1 MNARELLELYAVYS
15 PSEEASEPNVHRGEY
30 DAEGIRNIMMSYFM
44 HRDIKSVFDAL
55 REYIDKMP
63 DEWVIEF
70 LRHQGDTVV
79 EPVKIKENYELPENE
94 WYYNHEKVYYDLTYS
109 TPTKETYVIYAT
121 QGEDGIE
128 FGFDFNDQ
136 EYNQLP
142 YKVKQKLPWK
152 NGFKSEKECIDALV
166 QWFKAVK
173 KDQGIKLNGM
183 KISKPYYEG

>member
-44 HRDIKSVFDAL
+44 HRDIKNVFDAL

-79 EPVKIKENYELPENE
+79 EPVKIKESLTKDDFIKAQKDTAVFPVTFKLPVEE
-94 WYYNHEKVYYDLTYS
+94 EITVYALRGEQEGEVVYS
-109 TPTKETYVIYAT
+109 F
-121 QGEDGIE
+121 E
-128 FGFDFNDQ
+128 FTGDNGYKIDSIPYKRGDFNTVD
-136 EYNQLP
+136 EALAEATKALKKY
-142 YKVKQKLPWK
+142 YKVK
-152 NGFKSEKECIDALV
+152 S
-166 QWFKAVK
+166 
-173 KDQGIKLNGM
+173 IKIGEPELR
-183 KISKPYYEG
+183 